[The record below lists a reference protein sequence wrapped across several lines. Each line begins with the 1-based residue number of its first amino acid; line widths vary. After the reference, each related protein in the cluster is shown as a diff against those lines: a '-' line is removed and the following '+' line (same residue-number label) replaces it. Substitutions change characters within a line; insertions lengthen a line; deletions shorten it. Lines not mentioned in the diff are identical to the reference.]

1 MTWTFHPK
9 IYGIEPVEYLCY
21 NAVMESKFEQKGTVT
36 LETAR
41 LVLRRFT
48 MKDAEASFNNWMSD
62 KNVTRFLTWQPYETI
77 GYARGTIARW
87 IYAYNNENFYQWA
100 IVLKETSACI
110 GSVHAI
116 TVDEKAAYMR
126 VGYCLGSKW
135 WGQGIMTEALNAV
148 IRFLFEEVG
157 ANRIE
162 ARHDPANPAS
172 GEVMKKCGMRYEATL
187 RQAAW
192 SNAGIYDTAIY
203 SILLTEYNL
212 GARRSHL

>member
-1 MTWTFHPK
+1 M
-9 IYGIEPVEYLCY
+9 
-21 NAVMESKFEQKGTVT
+21 
-36 LETAR
+36 
-41 LVLRRFT
+41 
-48 MKDAEASFNNWMSD
+48 
-62 KNVTRFLTWQPYETI
+62 
-77 GYARGTIARW
+77 
-87 IYAYNNENFYQWA
+87 
-100 IVLKETSACI
+100 
-110 GSVHAI
+110 HAI

-135 WGQGIMTEALNAV
+135 WGQGIMTEALSAI

-172 GEVMKKCGMRYEATL
+172 GEVMKKCGMRYEVTL

-212 GARRSHL
+212 GARRSHQ